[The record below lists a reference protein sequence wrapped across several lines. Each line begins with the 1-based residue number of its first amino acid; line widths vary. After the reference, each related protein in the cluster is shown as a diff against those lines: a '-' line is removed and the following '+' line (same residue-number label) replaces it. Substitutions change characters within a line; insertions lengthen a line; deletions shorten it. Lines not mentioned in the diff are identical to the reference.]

1 MSDTMDITEG
11 SGPADAAG
19 TADSGPAP
27 SVVYGTPVVPGVAWA
42 PAAWT
47 RRPAL
52 PPVSAPE
59 LAQDQREDAV
69 AAFERASGEVAE
81 GLLRRADSATGHV
94 AEVLAVTA
102 SLATD
107 KAWKKEATRRIRQG
121 TPAIQATMAATEKFV
136 DLFQKAGGLMEE
148 RTTDLRDVR
157 DRVIAHLTG
166 EPEPG
171 IPLVDHPVVLL
182 ADDLSPADTAGLD
195 PARYVAIATQVGG
208 PTSHTSIIARQ
219 LGIPCIVAARELASI
234 PEGAPVLVDAHAGS
248 LTLGVP
254 EDTARAL
261 VAEDAERVA
270 LIRTWRGP
278 GHTADGVGVQ
288 LLANVQDGPGARTAA
303 QGQAEGVGLFR
314 TELLFLNTQ
323 VEPAVASQTASYEPV
338 FAAFPTSKVVVRTLD
353 AGSDKPVPFATL
365 SEEFNPALG
374 VRGIRTTGQNPDLL
388 THQLDAIAAAAAQQ
402 PHTSVWVMA
411 PMISTI
417 PEARWFAQLVHER
430 GLRAGIMIE
439 VPAAVILIDQ
449 FLTEVDFVS
458 IGTNDLTQ
466 YTMAA
471 DRMSPHLAEYSD
483 PWQPAVL
490 ALIAHTAEAGMSA
503 GKPVGV
509 CGEAAAD
516 PLLACVLTGMGIT
529 SLSMA
534 TNAIPAVGAQLAQVT
549 MEQCRAAARAIQ
561 NTEDPGDA
569 RNHAREALGLA

>member
-1 MSDTMDITEG
+1 MTQTPPDEGPDTDG
-11 SGPADAAG
+11 S
-19 TADSGPAP
+19 AP
-27 SVVYGTPVVPGVAWA
+27 SAPTVYGTPVVPGVAFA

-47 RRPAL
+47 QRPPL
-52 PPVSAPE
+52 PPLTAPE
-59 LAQDQREDAV
+59 LPEDRREGAAEDYTRAAAAV
-69 AAFERASGEVAE
+69 AAGLNERAQNAI
-81 GLLRRADSATGHV
+81 GHV
-94 AEVLAVTA
+94 AEVLTVTA

-107 KAWKKEATRRIRQG
+107 RAWQKDTIRRIRQG
-121 TPAIQATMAATEKFV
+121 TPPVQATIAATERFIE
-136 DLFQKAGGLMEE
+136 LFQKAGGLMEE

-166 EPEPG
+166 QPEPG
-171 IPLVDHPVVLL
+171 IPHVDHPVVLL

-195 PARYVAIATQVGG
+195 PTHYVAIATQVGG

-219 LGIPCIVAARELASI
+219 LGIPCIVAARELDRI
-234 PEGAPVLVDAHAGS
+234 PEGAPVLVNAEAGT
-248 LTLGVP
+248 LTLGID
-254 EDTARAL
+254 EGAARAL
-261 VAEDAERVA
+261 VAEDARRVA
-270 LIRTWRGP
+270 LIRQWRGP
-278 GHTADGVGVQ
+278 GHTADGTPVQ
-288 LLANVQDGPGARTAA
+288 LLANVQDGAGAAA
-303 QGQAEGVGLFR
+303 AATGEAEGIGLFR

-323 VEPAVASQTASYEPV
+323 VEPTVESQTSSYAPV
-338 FAAFPTSKVVVRTLD
+338 FAAFPRSKVVVRTLD

-402 PHTSVWVMA
+402 QDTDVWVMA
-411 PMISTI
+411 PMISTV
-417 PEARWFAQLVHER
+417 PEARWFAGLVRSR

-449 FLTEVDFVS
+449 FLAEVDFVS

-471 DRMSPHLAEYSD
+471 DRMSPHLAEYTD

-490 ALIAHTAEAGMSA
+490 ALIDRTAHAGTQSST
-503 GKPVGV
+503 PVGV

-516 PLLACVLTGMGIT
+516 PLLACVLAGMGVT

-534 TNAIPAVGAQLAQVT
+534 TNAIPPVGAQLAQVT
-549 MEQCRAAARAIQ
+549 LDQCRSAARAVVGAQ
-561 NTEDPGDA
+561 DPGDA
-569 RNHAREALGLA
+569 RARARDALGLPQPLQP